1 MAKVVLTEKQIE
13 VLLKNKYVKSVNKAG
28 NIVYT
33 DEFRIY
39 FINENSKGKFPR
51 VIYEE
56 CGFDINAI
64 GQKRIESSGTRFR
77 NAYRK
82 DGMNGLISK
91 SNRKKTKDINNKDL
105 TIEERYKLLL
115 VENEMLKAEYEV
127 LKKIDLLERGLITKL

>member
-1 MAKVVLTEKQIE
+1 MANAVLTEKQKE
-13 VLLKNKYVKSVNKAG
+13 TLLKNKYVKSISKSG
-28 NIVYT
+28 NITYT
-33 DEFRIY
+33 DEFRIN

-56 CGFDINAI
+56 CGLDINVI

-91 SNRKKTKDINNKDL
+91 SNRKKTKDINNKEL
-105 TIEERYKLLL
+105 TIEERYQLLL
-115 VENEMLKAEYEV
+115 VENELLKAEYEV
-127 LKKIDLLERGLITKL
+127 LKKIDLLERGLITEI